1 MLILRLGEALA
12 PIIDWLY
19 MKFGV
24 VTGYK
29 HTWKV
34 PSGESANMR
43 VSRTFE
49 VCLVASGTL
58 LEVPN
63 SKLNWWNAYSCYIL

>member
-1 MLILRLGEALA
+1 MLHADGPLKSLQRIAGL
-12 PIIDWLY
+12 
-19 MKFGV
+19 FGI

-34 PSGESANMR
+34 PSGESANMT

-49 VCLVASGTL
+49 VCLAASGTL

-63 SKLNWWNAYSCYIL
+63 SKLNWWSAYSCYIL